1 MAKACPKCKEVECEE
16 CPEWIFTLADLI
28 MCMMGLFVLLWVM
41 KPGGS
46 GGSSEGAGAAAA
58 AAEPTQ
64 RQVEVIAAI
73 REAFGYEPSP
83 DSQDPIDLHI
93 LLNRTEGVVM
103 PKGRGDGGETRLER
117 PNPKGRDSETT
128 TIRPGPQASV
138 GSSMVF
144 EKASAEVP
152 PANNG
157 LLDELANQIRGHR
170 NIVYVKGHT
179 SLDDF
184 GPDTDEYLKMQLS
197 LKRAQAVADALVS
210 RGVSPEVIRIQG
222 CSTFEPIVQRRFEPN
237 VQSKNRRVEV
247 EVTSTLADE
256 IRQR

>member
-58 AAEPTQ
+58 AAEAA

-73 REAFGYEPSP
+73 REAFGYQPNP
-83 DSQDPIDLHI
+83 DSKDPIDLHI

-103 PKGRGDGGETRLER
+103 PKGKGDGGDTRLEQ
-117 PNPKGRDSETT
+117 PNPKGRDPETT
-128 TIRPGPQASV
+128 TIRPGPQAAV
-138 GSSMVF
+138 GSSIIF
-144 EKASAEVP
+144 AKASAEVP
-152 PANNG
+152 ESSSK
-157 LLDELANQIRGHR
+157 LLDELAAQVRGHR

-179 SLDDF
+179 ALDDF

-197 LKRAQAVADALVS
+197 LRRAQAVADSLVT
-210 RGVSPEVIRIQG
+210 RGVSPEVLRIQG
-222 CSTFEPIVQRRFEPN
+222 CSTYEPIVQRRFEPDA
-237 VQSKNRRVEV
+237 QSKNRRVEV

-256 IRQR
+256 IRPR

>member
-1 MAKACPKCKEVECEE
+1 MAKACAKCKEVECEE

-46 GGSSEGAGAAAA
+46 GGTSEGAAA
-58 AAEPTQ
+58 AAEPTP

-93 LLNRTEGVVM
+93 LLNRTEGVIM
-103 PKGRGDGGETRLER
+103 PKGKGDGGETRLER
-117 PNPKGRDSETT
+117 PNPKGRDPETT

-138 GSSMVF
+138 GSSMGF
-144 EKASAEVP
+144 AKASAEIP
-152 PANNG
+152 PATQT
-157 LLDELANQIRGHR
+157 LLDELASQIRGHR
-170 NIVYVKGHT
+170 NIVYIKGHT

-197 LKRAQAVADALVS
+197 LKRAQAIADALVT
-210 RGVSPEVIRIQG
+210 RGVAPEVIRIQG

-237 VQSKNRRVEV
+237 AQSNNRRVEV

-256 IRQR
+256 IRRR